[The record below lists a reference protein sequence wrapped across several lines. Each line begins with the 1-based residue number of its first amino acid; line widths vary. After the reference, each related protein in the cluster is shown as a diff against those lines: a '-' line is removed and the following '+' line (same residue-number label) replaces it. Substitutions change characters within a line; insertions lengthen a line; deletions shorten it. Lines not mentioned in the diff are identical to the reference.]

1 MTSYHFTKKCV
12 TVGGWL
18 IALVLTIF
26 KIETLISFEETI
38 YIFKLYNIL
47 FNCRTD
53 YMFTVFCK
61 VDQLKKGG
69 WTISL
74 LLSDIWLVPKK
85 VALYNCDDSQG
96 GMRLFEKRLASYL
109 NSLVPSF
116 HLVQF
121 MLKALPLRW
130 DRIGNTSSGL
140 MPKHL
145 IYTEQTIT
153 PHCVKGTAK
162 SRKITPVDCWSY
174 SVLQISYMSSPLSK

>member
-1 MTSYHFTKKCV
+1 MLWFLLFLKSKRWFHSRKLFIY
-12 TVGGWL
+12 
-18 IALVLTIF
+18 
-26 KIETLISFEETI
+26 SNYTI
-38 YIFKLYNIL
+38 YFSTAELII
-47 FNCRTD
+47 CG
-53 YMFTVFCK
+53 FTVLCK